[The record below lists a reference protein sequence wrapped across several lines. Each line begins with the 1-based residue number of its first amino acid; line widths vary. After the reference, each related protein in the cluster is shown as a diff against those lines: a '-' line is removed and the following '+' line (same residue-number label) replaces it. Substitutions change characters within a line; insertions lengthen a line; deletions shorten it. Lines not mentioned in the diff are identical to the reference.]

1 MSGYLISILNVILHS
16 IFLEQVWQTF
26 VYKLS
31 ITRKRQREREEKHFR
46 EKKCENHLKSITL
59 SLFSMLLIQFE

>member
-26 VYKLS
+26 VYKLALLG
-31 ITRKRQREREEKHFR
+31 KDRERE
-46 EKKCENHLKSITL
+46 KKNILGKKNVKTIWS
-59 SLFSMLLIQFE
+59 Q